1 VDDIDRHLR
10 VFQGTGHEA
19 AVAVLKEVHMKPSKT
34 QTPEGEKTGEAPAE
48 VSRRSFLNILWT
60 ALGLAA
66 LAEFLWLTFSFL
78 RPAKPGSAESQ
89 ANTVF
94 PAGSLA
100 SFEPGTVTAFQRG
113 EFYLVRLDDGGLL
126 ALSCKCTHLGCTVP
140 WVEKEKRFLC
150 PCHASAFDIT
160 GNVISAPA
168 PRALDVFRIT
178 IENNIVKVETGKRI
192 KRSSFNSE
200 QLVYPPKV

>member
-1 VDDIDRHLR
+1 MKTTQTLKIKNP
-10 VFQGTGHEA
+10 HEA
-19 AVAVLKEVHMKPSKT
+19 P
-34 QTPEGEKTGEAPAE
+34 PA

-66 LAEFLWLTFSFL
+66 LAEFLWIAFSFL
-78 RPAKPGSAESQ
+78 WPSRTGSAESQ
-89 ANTVF
+89 ANTVV

-100 SFEPGTVTAFQRG
+100 AFEPGTVTAFQKG

-140 WVEKEKRFLC
+140 WVEKEKKFLC
-150 PCHASAFDIT
+150 PCHASAFDRN
-160 GNVISAPA
+160 GNVINSPA
-168 PRALDVFRIT
+168 ARALDTFPVT

-192 KRSSFNSE
+192 KRSGFDPK
-200 QLVYPPKV
+200 QVVYPPNG

>member
-1 VDDIDRHLR
+1 
-10 VFQGTGHEA
+10 
-19 AVAVLKEVHMKPSKT
+19 MKASKT
-34 QTPEGEKTGEAPAE
+34 QTPKDKKPGEAPAE
-48 VSRRSFLNILWT
+48 VSRRSFLNILWA

-66 LAEFLWLTFSFL
+66 LAEFLWLAFSFL
-78 RPAKPGSAESQ
+78 WPAKPGGESQ
-89 ANTVF
+89 ANTVV

-140 WVEKEKRFLC
+140 WVEKEKKFLC

-160 GNVISAPA
+160 GNVINSPA
-168 PRALDVFRIT
+168 ARALDTFPVA
-178 IENNIVKVETGKRI
+178 IENNIVKVDTGKRI
-192 KRSSFNSE
+192 KRSGFE
-200 QLVYPPKV
+200 PKQVVYPPKI